1 MKIFPYLFVQPQGGL
16 CNRMRT
22 IAGAYKLAKITNRR
36 LVVLWVRS
44 SELNERFHQLF
55 EPMPFKVIDDH
66 PGSII
71 QRWLWR
77 IVNRTK
83 YFTLI
88 DDEKI
93 QNSGWRDSSTL
104 EWTNELVNKNLLI
117 CACHD
122 IIKDCD
128 YSIFKPL
135 DSIKKRCSI
144 DINDNV
150 IGIHIRR
157 TDNIESVRNSPTELF
172 VQKMNEEIETM
183 KAVRFFLATDS
194 SQEEALLKE
203 RFGNRI
209 IINPKTSI
217 DRNNP
222 IAIQE
227 ALLDL
232 YSLSRCWKIYGSYY
246 SSFSDVAA
254 VWGRVRKETIISEI

>member
-1 MKIFPYLFVQPQGGL
+1 MLRHYIIVQPHGGL

-22 IAGAYKLAKITNRR
+22 IAGAYKLAQALKKR
-36 LVVLWVRS
+36 LVVFWVRN
-44 SELNERFHQLF
+44 SELNERFHHLF
-55 EPMPFKVIDDH
+55 APMPFSVIDDH

-77 IVNRTK
+77 IVSRTN

-88 DDEKI
+88 NDEKI
-93 QNSGWRDSSTL
+93 LNSGWRDSPTL
-104 EWTNELVNKNLLI
+104 DWTKGLANKNLLI

-122 IIKDCD
+122 IIKECD
-128 YSIFKPL
+128 YSMFKPL
-135 DSIKKRCSI
+135 DSIKSRCLVN
-144 DINDNV
+144 INNKV

-157 TDNIESVRNSPTELF
+157 TDNDKSVSYSPTELF
-172 VQKMNEEIETM
+172 VQKMNEEIEAM
-183 KAVRFFLATDS
+183 EAVRFFLATDDPK
-194 SQEEALLKE
+194 EEALLIE

-209 IINPKTSI
+209 MINPKSCL

-232 YSLSRCWKIYGSYY
+232 YALSRCWKIYGSYY

-254 VWGRVRKETIISEI
+254 MWGNVKKTTIKK

>member
-1 MKIFPYLFVQPQGGL
+1 MLDSFPYIIVQPQGGL

-22 IAGAYKLAKITNRR
+22 IAGAYKLAKITNKR

-44 SELNERFHQLF
+44 SEMNECFHQLF
-55 EPMPFKVIDDH
+55 EPMPFKVIDDRQ
-66 PGSII
+66 GSFI

-77 IVNRTK
+77 IVSRTH

-104 EWTNELVNKNLLI
+104 DWAKEYTKKNLLI

-128 YSIFKPL
+128 YTIFKPL
-135 DSIKKRCSI
+135 ESIKKRCSI

-157 TDNIESVRNSPTELF
+157 TDNMESVRNSPTEMF

-183 KAVRFFLATDS
+183 KAVRFFLSTDDPK
-194 SQEEALLKE
+194 EEALLKE

-232 YSLSRCWKIYGSYY
+232 YSLSRCRKIYGSYY

-254 VWGRVRKETIISEI
+254 VWGIVEKTIIKK

>member
-1 MKIFPYLFVQPQGGL
+1 MSRHYIIVQPQGGL

-22 IAGAYKLAKITNRR
+22 IAGAYKLAQALKKR
-36 LVVLWVRS
+36 LVVLWVRN
-44 SELNERFHQLF
+44 SELNERFHHLF
-55 EPMPFKVIDDH
+55 APMPFRVIDDH

-77 IVNRTK
+77 IVSRTS

-88 DDEKI
+88 DDEKML
-93 QNSGWRDSSTL
+93 NSGWRDSSTL
-104 EWTNELVNKNLLI
+104 DWAKELVNNSLLI

-122 IIKDCD
+122 IIKECD
-128 YSIFKPL
+128 YSMFKPR
-135 DSIKKRCSI
+135 DSIKNRCLVN
-144 DINDNV
+144 INDKV

-157 TDNIESVRNSPTELF
+157 TDNEKSVSCSPTELF
-172 VQKMNEEIETM
+172 VQKMNEEIEAM
-183 KAVRFFLATDS
+183 EAVRFFLATDAPK
-194 SQEEALLKE
+194 EEALLKE
-203 RFGNRI
+203 RYGNRI
-209 IINPKTSI
+209 MINPKTSL

-232 YSLSRCWKIYGSYY
+232 YSLSRCRRIYGSYY

-254 VWGRVRKETIISEI
+254 VWGNTDKIVLKAYDL